1 MYGRVYYIFID
12 GDWLGVS
19 VAMHAKMVAGKWQ
32 QRFLVWFWGLYANGI
47 VGLVSKSICYVM
59 CASGFWP

>member
-19 VAMHAKMVAGKWQ
+19 VAMHAKMVAGNDG
-32 QRFLVWFWGLYANGI
+32 FWF
-47 VGLVSKSICYVM
+47 GLVL
-59 CASGFWP
+59 GFVC